1 MALNTNLLAQTPD
14 LAGSFVQGRQEARQ
28 DKLAEMQMMQQQ
40 QQFAQQQQQFAQ
52 QQQDYEKTNAM
63 DKYLQGANLN
73 TPEGMSG
80 LNQFGLK
87 GVNTA
92 STLAKNQAEMAA
104 AKNKSQLDKLGIM
117 EKVTDQAGS
126 LYFAAQKNPAA
137 WPQARQQL
145 VAMMGQL
152 GGDPNSIPEQYDP
165 KFVELEIQRSI
176 KVQDALKDQ
185 RAAEGQ
191 AITMRGQNMIDARA
205 KTANNIAAGKL
216 AVAQQKADREPNMQP
231 PVAIVDP
238 VTGKQV
244 YVTRNQAIGQ
254 TPAAAMES
262 LPPKEIQKREAA
274 FPLATSSMKGFESKS
289 DNFIKDLEKLR
300 DDPGL
305 ENITGPIYGRTGS
318 VTREG
323 SRAQALY
330 DKIVAKGGFQ
340 ALQDLREAS
349 KSGGAL
355 GNVSNQEG
363 KQLQASAA
371 AIDRRQNSAD
381 VRAAL
386 DQLINDIKGS
396 KTRMREEYDRTYEYR
411 SDRTSAPAAG
421 KGSATVSNW

>member
-28 DKLAEMQMMQQQ
+28 NKLAEMQMMQQQ
-40 QQFAQQQQQFAQ
+40 QQFAQQQQ
-52 QQQDYEKTNAM
+52 DYEQTNAM
-63 DKYLQGANLN
+63 NKYLQGANLN
-73 TPEGMSG
+73 TPEGMAG

-87 GVNTA
+87 GVTTGA
-92 STLAKNQAEMAA
+92 TLAKNQADINA

-117 EKVTDQAGS
+117 EKTTDQAGS
-126 LYFAAQKNPAA
+126 LYSAAQQNPAA

-145 VAMMGQL
+145 VAMMGQF

-165 KFVELEIQRSI
+165 KFVALEMQKAV
-176 KVQDALKDQ
+176 KVKDALADQ
-185 RAAEGQ
+185 RAAAGQ
-191 AITMRGQNMIDARA
+191 AITMRGQNMVDARGKA
-205 KTANNIAAGKL
+205 ANSIAAGQL
-216 AVAQQKADREPNMQP
+216 ALAQQKANREASMQP

-244 YVTRNQAIGQ
+244 YVTRNQAMGQ

-262 LPPKEIQKREAA
+262 LPPKEIQKREAS
-274 FPLATSSMKGFESKS
+274 FPQATSSIKGFEAKS
-289 DNFIKDLEKLR
+289 DNFIKDLIALR

-305 ENITGPIYGRTGS
+305 ENITGAIYGRTGS

-330 DKIVAKGGFQ
+330 DKVVAKGGFQ
-340 ALQDLREAS
+340 ALQDMRDAS

-363 KQLQASAA
+363 KQLQASVA

-381 VRAAL
+381 VKAAL
-386 DQLINDIKGS
+386 DQLISDIQGS
-396 KTRMREEYDRTYEYR
+396 KTRMREAYDTTYQYK
-411 SDRTSAPAAG
+411 SGGTSAPAAG
-421 KGSATVSNW
+421 NIDALLDKYK